1 MGNKA
6 EIKESKKVLNSF
18 VHFCNEDVLKFSHT
32 AQKDTKF
39 CSVFPFSVGTVGK
52 GTGIMFLNEVA
63 LGKSQIVKQN
73 QSHLKAAPAGY
84 DSVLAIGCTEPGRY
98 SRQP

>member
-1 MGNKA
+1 MKLLSLF
-6 EIKESKKVLNSF
+6 IYCKFLFPVL
-18 VHFCNEDVLKFSHT
+18 
-32 AQKDTKF
+32 
-39 CSVFPFSVGTVGK
+39 VGTVGK
-52 GTGIMFLNEVA
+52 TGIMFLNEVA

-98 SRQP
+98 ICVGDLDLIHSKVRFCAYHIRSN